1 MDGWGDLKWHL
12 IFSAIGTRV
21 LQRTTTL
28 LDSVK
33 DIDMPVSHPPAFH
46 LLFALSQKDLSE
58 RTNDLP
64 AYCRVFVR
72 GGSCLQREKWMK
84 SILPIGVLFS
94 GSLILSNYAY
104 LT

>member
-1 MDGWGDLKWHL
+1 M
-12 IFSAIGTRV
+12 

-33 DIDMPVSHPPAFH
+33 DIDMPVSCHPVVMPFEVDDDDADV
-46 LLFALSQKDLSE
+46 ARAQRDKWI
-58 RTNDLP
+58 RT
-64 AYCRVFVR
+64 
-72 GGSCLQREKWMK
+72 
-84 SILPIGVLFS
+84 ILPIGVLFS